1 MPKTDQSVRTAY
13 LYDDD
18 GGNIVLFILIL
29 VVSVSSFNAHILA
42 RHREIVAAEPW
53 ALELRMR
60 YKVAFLSSGESRTK
74 TKEALL
80 CICVLGRVCLQ

>member
-18 GGNIVLFILIL
+18 GGKIVLFILIL
-29 VVSVSSFNAHILA
+29 VVPMSSFNAHILA

-53 ALELRMR
+53 SWTSP
-60 YKVAFLSSGESRTK
+60 FDDSGEQDRRH
-74 TKEALL
+74 EHP
-80 CICVLGRVCLQ
+80 